1 MKGLAV
7 LTLLLLA
14 ASVHAAPAQKVSPL
28 EMAKRAFESGRSGRA
43 LQLLDE
49 ALSRKLSAG
58 ERGLA
63 YYYQGLSLYD
73 MGYPFAAYL
82 SFRNVLL
89 KPDPSNTQ
97 VYEKAIKNAVV
108 IADRLNLTD
117 RLGKVIERLPSSYIP
132 PAVSSVASYAVGVY
146 QAFVNK
152 DSAAESSLK
161 SVPPDNPFYY
171 KAQFHLGV
179 LATKRKDYNDASVYF
194 RKAVQITQDNK
205 SLRDMED
212 LSKLNLAR
220 SAYSAG
226 DMEKSIEYYA
236 RFSSSSPFWLTVLL
250 EASWPLMRVNDTTVS
265 LGNLHTLTSPFY
277 QEELVGEAYV
287 LKATILFALCKYEEM
302 RRTLSQFFEIY
313 DKVVADMQ
321 KEKSRL
327 DGTDAF
333 FRAFAKGE
341 GLNRAFLSM
350 AKRDP
355 ALERDMKILRMLQ
368 EEKAN
373 IGRLSQNKQIKKM
386 MRAFDETTR
395 FLAAKIGRDLK
406 RLHERKLSELI
417 VQREQANYLK
427 VEIVTGEKEL
437 IESSQGLPP
446 KRITEVETKVFPEY
460 HFWPWKGEYWEDE
473 LGSYVYTTESSCVGV
488 N

>member
-1 MKGLAV
+1 MRGLFAV
-7 LTLLLLA
+7 MVFAIPGVLC
-14 ASVHAAPAQKVSPL
+14 AAPKEKVTTL
-28 EMAKRAFESGRSGRA
+28 ELAKRAFDAGRSGRA

-49 ALSRKLSAG
+49 AMTKKLSAG

-73 MGYPFAAYL
+73 LGYPFAAYL

-89 KPDPSNTQ
+89 RPDPSNTA

-117 RLGKVIERLPSSYIP
+117 RLGKVIEKLPDSYIP
-132 PAVSSVASYAVGVY
+132 PSVSSIAAYAVGVY
-146 QAFVNK
+146 RAFINK
-152 DSAAESSLK
+152 DSAAESQLK
-161 SVPPDNPFYY
+161 SVPPDSPFYY

-179 LATKRKDYNDASVYF
+179 LATKRKDYGDASVYF
-194 RKAVQITQDNK
+194 RKSVQITQDNTK
-205 SLRDMED
+205 LRDMED
-212 LSKLNLAR
+212 LAKLNLAR

-226 DMEKSIEYYA
+226 DMEKSIEYYS

-277 QEELVGEAYV
+277 REELVGEAYV

-302 RRTLSQFFEIY
+302 RQTLAQFFEIY
-313 DKVVADMQ
+313 DKVLGDMQ

-327 DGTDAF
+327 DGSDAF
-333 FRAFAKGE
+333 YRAFVKGE
-341 GLNRAFLSM
+341 GLNRAFMSM

-355 ALERDMKILRMLQ
+355 ALERDVKIQRMLQ

-373 IGRLSQNKQIKKM
+373 LGRLSQNTQVRKM

-395 FLAAKIGRDLK
+395 FLAAKVGRDLK
-406 RLHERKLSELI
+406 RLHERKLSDLI

-437 IESSQGLPP
+437 IESAQGLPP
-446 KRITEVETKVFPEY
+446 KRVTDVETKVFPDY
-460 HFWPWKGEYWEDE
+460 NFWPWKGEYWEDE